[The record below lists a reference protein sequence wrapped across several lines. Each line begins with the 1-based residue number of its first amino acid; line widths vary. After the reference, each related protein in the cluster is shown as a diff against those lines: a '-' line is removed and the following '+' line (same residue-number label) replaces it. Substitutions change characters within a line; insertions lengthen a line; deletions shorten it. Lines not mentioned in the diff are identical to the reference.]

1 MNKFNNFFFNTRP
14 PKKKK
19 PKIVNKND
27 DGDEEGEEVEKEKET
42 MKKMMMIERSVR
54 EIWWVV
60 VEIRKRE
67 ICHLLSSLPY
77 PCNLPHSQQQ
87 RDHGKPL
94 DVGVVGQTDVDH
106 PIVRKKASSSKN
118 IRDAHRLTEDK
129 SIEQQQQQKDPKCW
143 SLRLKP

>member
-1 MNKFNNFFFNTRP
+1 
-14 PKKKK
+14 
-19 PKIVNKND
+19 
-27 DGDEEGEEVEKEKET
+27 
-42 MKKMMMIERSVR
+42 MMMATRRERRRRRRRRRWWWWPGERSVR

-67 ICHLLSSLPY
+67 ICHLLSSLPF
-77 PCNLPHSQQQ
+77 PCNLLHSQQQ

-106 PIVRKKASSSKN
+106 PVVRQKASSSKN
-118 IRDAHRLTEDK
+118 IRDTHRSTEDK
-129 SIEQQQQQKDPKCW
+129 SIEQQQRDPKYW